1 MLNPTLPEKSQHE
14 VRDYSTSCKY
24 FFGNKFPL
32 ASFLWPTRNLRFQ
45 GNVLI
50 LILLVVGLFRWAAG
64 LWGYSGFQNPPRF
77 GDYEAQR
84 HWMEITTQL
93 PISQWYFH
101 DLEWWG
107 LDYPPLTAYHSW
119 VLGKLGSQINPEW
132 FTLYSSRGTH
142 DPNLKIYMRATV
154 ILSEYLVYIPA
165 IILFVQSM
173 TKIHKTYTWN
183 KNIALTAILLQPGTI
198 LIDHVHFQYNTVM
211 LGFVVACVSCLLER
225 RLIWG
230 YFFFVLALGFKQM
243 ALFYAPAIFA
253 YLLGCCIFPKINFG
267 RFFSILVAT
276 LASSTIL
283 VLPFTLGILY
293 NAYRGI
299 DIQPIISSKVAPL
312 PIFKEYSHLIDIH
325 AWYFP
330 ILLQYA
336 QILHRIF
343 PFARGLFEDKVANI
357 WCALN
362 VVVKLKGYPQAIL
375 QQLSFLATL
384 AAIIPPCLIIFFK
397 PRKTALPL
405 ALATTAWAFY
415 LFGFQVHEKSVLLP
429 LMPMTLLLA
438 TDHGLSEH
446 VRAWAGFANLLGVWT
461 MFPLLQRVHLRIPY
475 FVLSLLWAYLLGLPP
490 TSFALYFGRNS
501 QSSVGLPTSL
511 FHTSYYILMGLWHV
525 AEAFVIPPLSKP
537 DLWAVIN
544 VEIGAMG
551 FSLCYI
557 WCLCCLIEICT
568 GLANPFRFRKIKR
581 STGTRLEKLKN
592 S

>member
-1 MLNPTLPEKSQHE
+1 MFEPTLPKKSQHE
-14 VRDYSTSCKY
+14 VRDYITSCNY
-24 FFGNKFPL
+24 LFGNTFPL
-32 ASFLWPTRNLRFQ
+32 ASFLWPTRNSGFQ
-45 GNVLI
+45 RNVLI

-64 LWGYSGFQNPPRF
+64 LWGYSGFHNPPKF

-132 FTLYSSRGTH
+132 FALYNSRGTH
-142 DPNLKIYMRATV
+142 DPNLKIFMRATV
-154 ILSEYLVYIPA
+154 IISEYLIYIPA

-173 TKIHKTYTWN
+173 TKIHKTYAWN
-183 KNIALTAILLQPGTI
+183 KNIALTAILLQPGII

-211 LGFVVACVSCLLER
+211 LGLVVACVSCLLER
-225 RLIWG
+225 RLMWSC
-230 YFFFVLALGFKQM
+230 FFFVLALGFKQM

-267 RFFSILVAT
+267 RFFSILVTT
-276 LASSTIL
+276 LASFTIL
-283 VLPFTLGILY
+283 LLPFTLGALY
-293 NAYRGI
+293 NAHRGI
-299 DIQPIISSKVAPL
+299 DIQPKIPGKVAPL
-312 PIFKEYSHLIDIH
+312 PIFKEYSHLINSH
-325 AWYFP
+325 AWYSP
-330 ILLQYA
+330 VILQFA
-336 QILHRIF
+336 QLLHRIF

-362 VVVKLKGYPQAIL
+362 VVVKLKRYPPTIL
-375 QQLSFLATL
+375 QRLSFLATL
-384 AAIIPPCLIIFFK
+384 AAIMPPCLMIFFK

-405 ALATTAWAFY
+405 AFATTAWAFY

-438 TDHGLSEH
+438 TNRGLSEH
-446 VRAWAGFANLLGVWT
+446 VRAWVGFANLLGVWT
-461 MFPLLQRVHLRIPY
+461 MFPLLQRVHLQIPY
-475 FVLSLLWAYLLGLPP
+475 FILSLLWAYLLGLPP
-490 TSFALYFGRNS
+490 TSFALYFGRDS
-501 QSSVGLPTSL
+501 QSSVGLPTSVTHIL
-511 FHTSYYILMGLWHV
+511 CYILMGLWHV
-525 AEAFVIPPLSKP
+525 AEAFIIPPVSKP

-544 VEIGAMG
+544 VGIGAMG
-551 FSLCYI
+551 FSLCYT

-568 GLANPFRFRKIKR
+568 GLVNPFRFRKINR
-581 STGTRLEKLKN
+581 TGTGSDKLKN